1 MAYTI
6 NSMKE
11 KATFAAGCFWG
22 VEDKFMKIPGVVE
35 TRVGYT
41 GGTAEKPTYE
51 MVCGGTTGHKEAVE
65 VVFDPEQVS
74 YEQLVKAFWSMHDP
88 TTANRQGLDV
98 GEQYHSVI
106 FYHTDAQKEEAE
118 RSKKALQELGVYQ
131 SPIMTDIV
139 PAAPF
144 HEAEEYHQKYVQ
156 KHGAGSCPA

>member
-1 MAYTI
+1 
-6 NSMKE
+6 
-11 KATFAAGCFWG
+11 
-22 VEDKFMKIPGVVE
+22 MKIPGVVE

-41 GGTAEKPTYE
+41 GGTADNPTYE
-51 MVCGGTTGHKEAVE
+51 MVCGGGTGHKEAVE

-118 RSKKALQELGVYQ
+118 KSKKALQELGVYQ
-131 SPIMTDIV
+131 SPIMTDVV